1 MKIRYA
7 IKSVPCD
14 DTQALEDLLNEM
26 TDAGWDLYTM
36 QEIETEEGFVF
47 NCIFTGEVRA
57 EKKDDD
63 IINVKSFRSQMEKI
77 LYANQS
83 PYLSCKELQ
92 QKIKHQRQKIQKI
105 KTELEQDNEATGSKI
120 RQELNNQISDNLK
133 KLEEL
138 RQSLIKT
145 ISPNVMYSKI
155 KQEKLT
161 ICLGEEILDVVNPD
175 SGAELIAE
183 TVRIREKLVNELGYV
198 MPKVVFEDDYDLEPY
213 EFSIKVRGL
222 EVCKSGVYTDCKAYF
237 EDELNLGKKQKRT
250 IYDEI
255 TGKNIVWIEKS
266 KTKDFWQQGVSASE
280 YIARMLEYT
289 VIKYIDDLFDY
300 NDVGRYIE
308 IVNDENPF
316 LCENLL
322 AEYLSVSELKYIL
335 INLLKEEISL
345 KDIIF
350 IFEKLNDYIE
360 DSAKEELIDRIR
372 MHLSDKIS
380 KNIANDDNIITAYDL
395 SSVTLKKIFSK
406 FDEKTNTVKIDEKMA
421 QSLKNKVLKAAKK
434 HDIPLDEIIICAPEE
449 NRRMIFLIFSHLL
462 PKIKVISKSEISSD
476 YIIEILDEI

>member
-14 DTQALEDLLNEM
+14 DPQALEDLLNEM
-26 TDAGWDLYTM
+26 ASTGWDLYTM

-47 NCIFTGEVRA
+47 NCIFTGEIRHD
-57 EKKDDD
+57 KKEDD
-63 IINVKSFRSQMEKI
+63 IVNVKNFRSQMEKI

-83 PYLSCKELQ
+83 PYASCKELQ
-92 QKIKHQRQKIQKI
+92 QKIKHQRQKIQEI
-105 KTELEQDNEATGSKI
+105 KTELEQETDLPLSKS
-120 RQELNNQISDNLK
+120 RQELNDLMSDSLK
-133 KLEEL
+133 KLDEL
-138 RQSLIKT
+138 RQNLIKT

-175 SGAELIAE
+175 FGAELISE

-198 MPKVVFEDDYDLEPY
+198 MPKIVFEDDYDLEPY
-213 EFSIKVRGL
+213 EFSIKIRGL
-222 EVCKSGVYTDCKAYF
+222 EVLKSGVYTDCKAYF

-255 TGKNIVWIEKS
+255 TGKNIVWIEEE

-280 YIARMLEYT
+280 YIARMLEYA
-289 VIKYIDDLFDY
+289 VLKHLEALFDY

-322 AEYLSVSELKYIL
+322 TEFLSVSDLKYIL
-335 INLLKEEISL
+335 ISLLKEEVSI
-345 KDIIF
+345 KDIVY
-350 IFEKLNDYIE
+350 IFEKLNDYAE
-360 DSAKEELIDRIR
+360 DSMKEDLIDKIR
-372 MHLSDKIS
+372 FSLSEHIS
-380 KNIANDDNIITAYDL
+380 KKLANEENIITAFDL
-395 SSVTLKKIFSK
+395 SDATLKKMFSD
-406 FDEKTNTVKIDEKMA
+406 FDEETNIIKIDDKTA
-421 QSLKNKVLKAAKK
+421 QSVKNKILKAAKK
-434 HDIPLDEIIICAPEE
+434 HEIPLDDIIICAPQED
-449 NRRMIFLIFSHLL
+449 RRMIFLILSHLI
-462 PKIKVISKSEISSD
+462 PKIKVISKTEISSE